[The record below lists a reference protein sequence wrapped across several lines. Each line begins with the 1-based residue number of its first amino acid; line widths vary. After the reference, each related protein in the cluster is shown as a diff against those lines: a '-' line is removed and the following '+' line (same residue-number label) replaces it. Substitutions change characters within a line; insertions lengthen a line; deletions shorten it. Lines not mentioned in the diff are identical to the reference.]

1 MNDYIK
7 EQKIRLAKMLEDGIQ
22 SYDKYHD
29 ILDII
34 NTFGVEKDQ
43 FYREF
48 EKLVL
53 RYFLTI

>member
-7 EQKIRLAKMLEDGIQ
+7 EQKIRLAKKLEDGIQ
-22 SYDKYHD
+22 SYEKYHD

-34 NTFGVEKDQ
+34 NTFGVEKDH

-48 EKLVL
+48 EKLVSK
-53 RYFLTI
+53 YFLTI